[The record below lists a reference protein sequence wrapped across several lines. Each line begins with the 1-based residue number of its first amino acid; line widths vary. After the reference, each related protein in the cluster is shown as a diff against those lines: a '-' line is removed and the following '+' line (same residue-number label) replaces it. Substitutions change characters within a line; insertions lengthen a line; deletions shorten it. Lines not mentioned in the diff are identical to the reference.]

1 MANTVDQ
8 RSQRNFLLNLFI
20 SDMLRL
26 SLYHFTC
33 YRYLLLVLYKN
44 TKNKNPVNERC
55 SILCSEVNKKMENTD
70 SSRERES
77 GSEGNEFPIIA
88 SVAFVRVL
96 LIVCNLYALRLPIIL
111 VANVFL

>member
-33 YRYLLLVLYKN
+33 YRYLLLVLY
-44 TKNKNPVNERC
+44 KNPVNERC